1 MAAVNQIPSTV
12 PQTPERTQQ
21 QRMDA
26 LRRANDIRSERA
38 RLKELLRTGQ
48 SAIVDILADPPAC
61 VHTAKVL
68 DLLLAVPKYGRVKA
82 NRALE
87 RCRISPARTVN
98 GLTPRQRKELL
109 DIVGG

>member
-1 MAAVNQIPSTV
+1 MSAVNQILSTV
-12 PQTPERTQQ
+12 VQTPERSQQ

-38 RLKELLRTGQ
+38 RLKEGLRTGQ
-48 SAIVDILADPPAC
+48 VGIVDVLSEPPAC
-61 VHTAKVL
+61 LHTAKVI

-82 NRALE
+82 GRVLE

-109 DIVGG
+109 DMMGR

>member
-1 MAAVNQIPSTV
+1 MLAVNQIPSTIS
-12 PQTPERTQQ
+12 QTPERSQK

-38 RLKELLRTGQ
+38 RLKERLRNGEA
-48 SAIVDILADPPAC
+48 AILDVLADPPVC
-61 VHTAKVL
+61 VHTAKVM

-82 NRALE
+82 GRVLE

-98 GLTPRQRKELL
+98 GLTPRQRKELQ
-109 DIVGG
+109 DVMGG